1 MDSPNFDAMTDAEIN
16 RWAAE
21 RDGFRVFKSRK
32 GDGWICEAKHFG
44 RAIGF
49 VTKEDASKHSWWGNP
64 YTRFADNAL
73 ALCERWG
80 LKLNLLKQHPTDH
93 WLARMDGQPYNSL
106 GPTASRSI
114 TNAACAARHAKEMA
128 DG

>member
-1 MDSPNFDAMTDAEIN
+1 MDSRNFEALTDAEIN
-16 RWAAE
+16 RWAVLHDEKLFGDWRFDE
-21 RDGFRVFKSRK
+21 RCVHNYAKS
-32 GDGWICEAKHFG
+32 A
-44 RAIGF
+44 
-49 VTKEDASKHSWWGNP
+49 DA
-64 YTRFADNAL
+64 TL